1 MSSCQ
6 WACLKL
12 YKVKAPQSSTEFKS
26 KTSHLYADTAHT
38 ELPRPGSE
46 SVSLRCCRFF
56 LLVVLSL
63 MDEMKYP
70 VLHGWIPA
78 QVKLRLTA
86 FNAPVSLPNEAK
98 AFAITVFMVS
108 VPFCD

>member
-6 WACLKL
+6 WARLKL
-12 YKVKAPQSSTEFKS
+12 YKVKTLQSSTEFKS
-26 KTSHLYADTAHT
+26 KTTHLYADMAHT
-38 ELPRPGSE
+38 ELPRPSSE
-46 SVSLRCCRFF
+46 SVSLHCCRFF
-56 LLVVLSL
+56 LLVVHSL

-86 FNAPVSLPNEAK
+86 FNALVSLLNEVK
-98 AFAITVFMVS
+98 AFAVTVFHGVC
-108 VPFCD
+108 PIL